1 MRRTRAD
8 EIREAIADDIMSGRV
23 FPGVRLD
30 EQELADRF
38 GVSRTPVREAL
49 KQLSATGLVVLR
61 AHKGAVVTPMTT
73 AACPNCSRRWPNWKP
88 RAAGWRRKR

>member
-1 MRRTRAD
+1 VSEQTIESRRTWAD

-38 GVSRTPVREAL
+38 GVSCTPVREAL
-49 KQLSATGLVVLR
+49 KQLSSTGLIVLR
-61 AHKGAVVTPMTT
+61 AHTSAQKVRLTLGILSDGRFMIP
-73 AACPNCSRRWPNWKP
+73 S
-88 RAAGWRRKR
+88 

>member
-1 MRRTRAD
+1 MSEQRIESRRTRAD

-49 KQLSATGLVVLR
+49 KQLSATGSDR
-61 AHKGAVVTPMTT
+61 SARP
-73 AACPNCSRRWPNWKP
+73 
-88 RAAGWRRKR
+88 